1 MSTPTKP
8 TKPAASAG
16 AAAQQGAAPTKTASR
31 KAKAKK
37 RALKGITSGIVMIK
51 ATFNNTIVTI
61 TDRQGN
67 AIVWSTPGM
76 VGFTG
81 SKKSTPFAAQV
92 AAAEAAKRAK
102 DLGIDSVDVLVKG
115 PGSGRESAIRAI
127 AAAGI
132 QILSIRDVTPIPHN
146 GVRPPKKRRV

>member
-1 MSTPTKP
+1 MTKMN
-8 TKPAASAG
+8 KQAEK
-16 AAAQQGAAPTKTASR
+16 QQQSQQATTKTASK

-37 RALKGITSGIVMIK
+37 RALKGVTTGLVTIK

-67 AIVWSTPGM
+67 AIVWATPGI

-81 SKKSTPFAAQV
+81 SKKSTPFAAQM

-102 DLGIDSVDVLVKG
+102 DLGIETVDVLVNG
-115 PGSGRESAIRAI
+115 PGSGRESAVRAI

-132 QILSIRDVTPIPHN
+132 QIMTIRDTTPIPHN
-146 GVRPPKKRRV
+146 GCRPRKKRRV